1 MSAQSDKS
9 RSSSLPSSPLGWS
22 GSGSEGS
29 FAGTAIGPTRAN
41 EDRIKSSREG
51 EKGES
56 PQNEGAHAVAD
67 QSTLG
72 GVEETR
78 PSATLL

>member
-9 RSSSLPSSPLGWS
+9 HSSSLPSSPLGWS

-51 EKGES
+51 EDDEIQLRS
-56 PQNEGAHAVAD
+56 T
-67 QSTLG
+67 TLG
-72 GVEETR
+72 GVEVTR
-78 PSATLL
+78 QSETLLLL

>member
-9 RSSSLPSSPLGWS
+9 HSSSLPSSPLGWS

-29 FAGTAIGPTRAN
+29 FAGAAIGLTRAN

-51 EKGES
+51 EEGEC
-56 PQNEGAHAVAD
+56 PQNEGAHAIACRLIYVGR
-67 QSTLG
+67 S
-72 GVEETR
+72 
-78 PSATLL
+78 